1 MTIVLTAARTGLRRG
16 LIEFRN
22 VLTTASELTYSL
34 LAVVGF
40 GVVLFLIRDQEM
52 SGLPYGLV
60 ILPGALAVIVVFVA
74 AYNIATVVTGD
85 REDGG
90 LLRSAAVPHGLV
102 GYVTGQILRGV
113 LETAFMLVLILIA
126 ATLLIDGVWLNGAAG
141 IAAMAGLLLLGTLA
155 CLPIGL
161 AVGSAF
167 ANVRRVGSW
176 GFLVAGGLIA
186 VSGLLM
192 PLALLPGWAQL
203 VGQVFPPYWI
213 GLGLRSA
220 LLPDTAVVAEVGGSW
235 RQLETVSVLG
245 AWAIIGLVL
254 APILLQKM
262 ARRESG
268 SGVAARREMTLKRG

>member
-1 MTIVLTAARTGLRRG
+1 MTIVLAAARTGLRRG
-16 LIEFRN
+16 VIEFRN
-22 VLTTASELTYSL
+22 VLTAPAELTYNL

-40 GVVLFLIRDQEM
+40 SIVLYLIRDQEM

-60 ILPGALAVIVVFVA
+60 ILPGALAVVIVFVA
-74 AYNIATVVTGD
+74 AYNIAAVVTGD

-90 LLRSAAVPHGLV
+90 LLRSAAAPHGLV
-102 GYVTGQILRGV
+102 GYVTGQLLRGV
-113 LETAFMLVLILIA
+113 LETAFMLVLIIA
-126 ATLLIDGVWLNGAAG
+126 AAAILVDGMWLNGAAG
-141 IAAMAGLLLLGTLA
+141 AAMMVGLLLLGTLA

-161 AVGSAF
+161 AIGSAF
-167 ANVRRVGSW
+167 ANARRVGSW
-176 GFLVAGGLIA
+176 GFLVTGGLIA

-192 PLALLPGWAQL
+192 PLSLLPGWAQL

-220 LLPDTAVVAEVGGSW
+220 LLPDSAVTAEVGESW

-268 SGVAARREMTLKRG
+268 SSVAARRETTLKRG